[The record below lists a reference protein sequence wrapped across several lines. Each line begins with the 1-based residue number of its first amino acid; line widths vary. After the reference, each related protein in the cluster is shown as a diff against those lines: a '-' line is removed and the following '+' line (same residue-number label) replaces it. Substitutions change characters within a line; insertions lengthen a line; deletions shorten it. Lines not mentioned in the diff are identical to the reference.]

1 MLAKVNSQGEEVE
14 YMGNMCCIKYIMHST
29 IERKYYAIISQGFK
43 IQILKKDF
51 EELVKVF
58 KISEQK

>member
-1 MLAKVNSQGEEVE
+1 MLAKVNLQCKTVE
-14 YMGNMCCIKYIMHST
+14 YMGNMCGIKYITHST
-29 IERKYYAIISQGFK
+29 MEKKYYATISQGFK

-58 KISEQK
+58 SAKL